1 MEISFDNAVDLQEQ
15 LGKNFEQISCSKLV
29 STLQT
34 YTIYASWLALMV
46 AVVFFVLSF
55 FAIEDDVEP
64 MRLVVVA
71 ALFGSIAL
79 VKVAN
84 LIFERNRKK
93 YIQKIR
99 EENAGEVCISIDETG
114 ITDKCDDINTK
125 VSWNR
130 VSEIIALKDSF
141 YILYGGHVIYIPFS
155 CFDCK
160 ENLDRF
166 AVTIEEYSKKHIR
179 KISFEHVEEF
189 IKEYKSKPVG

>member
-1 MEISFDNAVDLQEQ
+1 MEISFDNTVDLQEQ

-29 STLQT
+29 STVQT
-34 YTIYASWLALMV
+34 YTVYASWLALMV

-55 FAIEDDVEP
+55 FAVENDVEP

-79 VKVAN
+79 VKAAN
-84 LIFERNRKK
+84 RIFERNRKK

-99 EENAGEVCISIDETG
+99 EENVGEVCISIDEIG

-125 VSWNR
+125 VSWSR
-130 VSEIIALKDSF
+130 ISEIIALKDSF
-141 YILYGGHVIYIPFS
+141 YILYGVHVIYIPFS

-166 AVTIEEYSKKHIR
+166 AVTIEEYSKKQIR
-179 KISFEHVEEF
+179 KISFEHVED
-189 IKEYKSKPVG
+189 